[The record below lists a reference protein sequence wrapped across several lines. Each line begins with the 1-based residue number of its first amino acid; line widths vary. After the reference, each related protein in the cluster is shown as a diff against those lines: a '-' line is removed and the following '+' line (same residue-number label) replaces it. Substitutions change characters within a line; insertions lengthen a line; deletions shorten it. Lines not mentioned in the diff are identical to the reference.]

1 MSCRSFFLAGVLLL
15 VSLQAFPNGEPPTSA
30 TWNSV
35 IGLEFDS
42 TKVSLQQE
50 LSRECE
56 VIENFEQPL
65 SGHCIE
71 ELTEHFSK
79 EPVWALSRFYYLM
92 FGTFTSESSRLN
104 NRYLQ
109 LKFSPSDIAGD
120 TPKWRDIFDGQE
132 KERVQ
137 NVRIVLEDEE
147 CAQLVNRGKIQ
158 INSNLSQRCQ
168 SRNLVKYAI
177 YLDACMTA
185 VNRINNLL
193 FLRAT
198 DGQNDYEYVTAV
210 WRLRFPTRESE
221 IGKAKLDE
229 ILMHSIWLRN
239 ICKHVPL
246 DGFDEAFG
254 GFGWNPSGIS
264 VLDMTKALQDTH
276 DEAMAIA
283 ARSGD
288 PWAIQGFWARDI
300 RGDLEYWQSLYG
312 INPLLFHR
320 WISKVG
326 GTLGLSDAERAMHL
340 ITAYSLEKEQ
350 LKDHPDFDSYIS
362 GHSFGSDSD
371 REIVESLI
379 ENPLPEN
386 HWMKIF
392 SDNGRDKF

>member
-35 IGLEFDS
+35 IGLEFDP
-42 TKVSLQQE
+42 KKISLQRE
-50 LSRECE
+50 LSRECK

-71 ELTEHFSK
+71 KLTEHFSK
-79 EPVWALSRFYYLM
+79 EPVWALSSFHYHMY
-92 FGTFTSESSRLN
+92 GTYMSASSELN
-104 NRYLQ
+104 ARYLQ

-137 NVRIVLEDEE
+137 IVRIVLEDEE

-193 FLRAT
+193 FMRAT
-198 DGQNDYEYVTAV
+198 DGQNRYEHVTSV
-210 WRLRFPTRESE
+210 WRQRFPTKESE
-221 IGKAKLDE
+221 IGKAKLEE

-239 ICKHVPL
+239 ICKHVPA
-246 DGFDEAFG
+246 DGFDEAFR
-254 GFGWNPSGIS
+254 GFGWNPSDLS
-264 VLDMTKALQDTH
+264 VLDMTKKLQDTH

-283 ARSGD
+283 ARTGD
-288 PWAIQGFWARDI
+288 LWAIKGFWARNI
-300 RGDLEYWQSLYG
+300 RGDLAYWQSLYG

-320 WISKVG
+320 WISEVG
-326 GTLGLSDAERAMHL
+326 DTLGLSDEERAMHL

-350 LKDHPDFDSYIS
+350 SKDHPDFDSYIS
-362 GHSFGSDSD
+362 AHGFGSDSD
-371 REIVESLI
+371 REIVESLV
-379 ENPLPEN
+379 EKPLPERQ
-386 HWMKIF
+386 WMKILPA
-392 SDNGRDKF
+392 NGRDKF